1 MEKGCAERKKGYAE
15 RIEGE
20 FKDRIQ
26 DVKKILKAEDPL
38 ESLDNLALCLDKY
51 EVYRLELS
59 YGGPQDYL
67 EFEYNPKEK
76 TIQGITYHFLDWFDG
91 ATKKVEPDTEEWQ
104 ILANLFYQ
112 TILIE

>member
-1 MEKGCAERKKGYAE
+1 MEKVCAE

-26 DVKKILKAEDPL
+26 DVKGILKADDPL
-38 ESLDNLALCLDKY
+38 EALNNLALCLDKY

-67 EFEYNPKEK
+67 EFEYNPRDKVLR
-76 TIQGITYHFLDWFDG
+76 GITYHFLDWFDG
-91 ATKKVEPDTEEWQ
+91 ATQKVNPDAEEWQ
-104 ILANLFYQ
+104 ILADLFYQ